1 MATERTVGFAESR
14 RARSPPPSL
23 GPRPTAQPR
32 RPALA
37 SPGAFDAPSKTAPG
51 DPRSLSLSGDALD
64 GGVPVA
70 PSASSASSGV
80 DWERFAARQLS
91 RHVPVAPDGLV
102 LSGAPRGYRLRVL
115 AVEDYPFGPEPHR
128 IAGRGCALEARCA
141 LSFYD
146 EVTGSFHGATCSSLP
161 EEVKLPV
168 ASHNPEDP
176 DAAPVGT
183 LDVQLDAYYTTR
195 VADPRCLAVIELVL
209 VERDGDRVLRETSGG
224 WAAIPTRG
232 ADGSEPTGVASVA
245 PVRAGSPRYLMWGRP
260 RAGQH
265 PPSPL
270 GGARVLFSLEP
281 CDAALAVAPML
292 PDDFPVTYGDV
303 VPGVLRFDA
312 RGMLTSAVDAVTT
325 TLVGPLLAP
334 ARRVAVRRARLSL
347 PPAFAVVVAAAAA
360 AATDRGGDK
369 NTPPAD
375 AHVQAFLA
383 DPVAATR
390 AVAASKCLSLRVSA
404 HNGRRFVGPSA
415 ESDAWIADANSGA
428 GPSIALAAD
437 VVLEDVPQDALVVL
451 VLEVLYRAPG
461 NAASDS
467 AEAPACLGWG
477 FASPFR
483 RSSAAPANARAAD
496 VFVASDGRAAFGGGL
511 DVREGPTEV
520 RVRRAR
526 GPRSEPCVDWRAAAR
541 APPEIWRA
549 LAAAARSDEGA
560 FAVAFDVARAEG
572 DLRPEEL
579 AARAVEN
586 APTGIERTTN
596 QRPAGGAT
604 GPVSGVGI
612 SAPAPAPAP
621 ASVADPSQPRRPVD
635 PPAPPR
641 PVPASST
648 SDVRARAQ
656 MDELASKMEAQMN
669 RMEKMLLRAERSPL
683 APAPASSDPDQ
694 PPPAA
699 RAADVRS
706 VEEETWPADGPAAL
720 PGDAARVL
728 FSGGAADAR
737 EGSDD
742 APPPG
747 LGGFSR
753 ATRARLHAAGADAT
767 LPPDVRLA
775 LRAGAAAERAGRDGS
790 PPPPIDIA
798 RELSDVRAVNDV
810 VVQFL
815 AYRSRD
821 VVNAAPM
828 EETHFTFN
836 FFDFPASASR
846 PCALT
851 PKDAR
856 VGEPQ
861 LLVPEGAPR
870 NPRSFAAGASAR
882 AGEAWFNFRV
892 DGCGHGAGDRTP
904 DGHEAMDARRRAFVE
919 YLAQGQLHVDV
930 WDAKTLMQHGTCAI
944 DLRGLLR
951 GGRESAEILVEANV
965 VDHRDVDADDA
976 RASRAKRAALNY
988 TPWAELGKVTKGA
1001 LLVRLINVG
1010 REPEANLAPP
1020 PGGRAGPPGRLG
1032 ASSGPVRAV
1041 PESGSTL
1048 AAALKSGVRST
1059 DADAARTRG
1068 GDGAEPRSEGD
1079 VDGDVDGDGKENAR
1093 AKSLLSRRRADES
1106 GDRGVL
1112 REQEARKLARLAR
1125 LREIRGGKSTTGLD
1139 AALDARDALASAGNE
1154 RAVRAKMLED
1164 IDSARRRAKREHVL
1178 RKLRSETATRVV
1190 VRPRFGETCFFEH
1203 EFKSPVDR
1211 DCVFEVRCDDP
1222 DVALVASTA
1231 EWSALRRAAGLPAR
1245 APGMEDDALAGNRLF
1260 LLAGETLRVPFKFQS
1275 FDADAGTGA
1284 SEDGP
1289 QLRARTASVHFVN
1302 TEDGTSAGVLALDV
1316 RPRAVTVARTFRYP
1330 ASEHEFFKTR
1340 LPPPPGVATRDEHGN
1355 TCMAVRASDPSV
1367 AVAIAGDA
1375 GDESGMAAE
1384 EITIRFKCGGPESR
1398 RTNAFYV
1405 CVYADKFLGRL
1416 VATWRVFVHA
1426 VPRVDISATMG
1437 QTAHAAMVVQG
1448 GATARRVTAFT
1459 SHRDELHASPESFE
1473 LPAGALTE
1481 VNLTFRPLVPGR
1493 MDMMVHLV
1501 DTERRELVH
1510 SRLVATETRV
1520 PNVSKTFDVDLRR
1533 GARTHKKIAYTN
1545 PYPRSRTFHLRC
1557 THPLL
1562 MHFRPERLD
1571 LDAQGTRPM
1580 GLTFEPAEEWER
1592 AMRAAGETGPAE
1604 VMVFINDEE
1613 DKTEE
1618 CFRIRVMTDGAA
1630 QAPEAEPHHH
1640 RPHR

>member
-1 MATERTVGFAESR
+1 MATRRVVGFDIAESP
-14 RARSPPPSL
+14 RSPLPSL

-51 DPRSLSLSGDALD
+51 DPRALSLSGDALA
-64 GGVPVA
+64 GGVAVA
-70 PSASSASSGV
+70 PSASASAGV

-102 LSGAPRGYRLRVL
+102 LSDTPRGYRLRVH
-115 AVEDYPFGPEPHR
+115 AVEEYPFGPEPHR
-128 IAGRGCALEARCA
+128 VAGRGRSLEARCA

-168 ASHNPEDP
+168 AGRVPENPENP

-195 VADPRCLAVIELVL
+195 VCDARCLAVVEIVV
-209 VERDGDRVLRETSGG
+209 VEREGDRVVRETSGG

-232 ADGSEPTGVASVA
+232 ADGAEPTGGASVA

-270 GGARVLFSLEP
+270 GRARVHFALEP
-281 CDAALAVAPML
+281 CDAALAVAAAV

-303 VPGVLRFDA
+303 IPGVLRFDA
-312 RGMLTSAVDAVTT
+312 RGTLTSAVHAVTT
-325 TLVGPLLAP
+325 TLVSPLLAP
-334 ARRVAVRRARLSL
+334 ARRVAARNVRVSL
-347 PPAFAVVVAAAAA
+347 PAAFAVVVAAAFETNGTANDTA
-360 AATDRGGDK
+360 NGTANETANETATSSR
-369 NTPPAD
+369 
-375 AHVQAFLA
+375 VRAFLA
-383 DPVAATR
+383 DPAAAAR
-390 AVAASKCLSLRVSA
+390 AVAASRCVSLRFSA
-404 HNGRRFVGPSA
+404 HNGRRFVGAAA
-415 ESDAWIADANSGA
+415 ESDAWIVDAGA
-428 GPSIALAAD
+428 GAESGLEPSIALAAD
-437 VVLEDVPQDALVVL
+437 VVLEDVPQDELVV
-451 VLEVLYRAPG
+451 VVVEVLYRATG
-461 NAASDS
+461 DA
-467 AEAPACLGWG
+467 AEAPKCLGWG

-483 RSSAAPANARAAD
+483 RASAKSGAANARAAD
-496 VFVASDGRAAFGGGL
+496 VFVAPDGRAAFGGGL

-520 RVRRAR
+520 RIRRAR
-526 GPRSEPCVDWRAAAR
+526 GPRSEPCVDWRAATR
-541 APPEIWRA
+541 APPEVWRA
-549 LAAAARSDEGA
+549 LAGAARSDEGA
-560 FAVAFDVARAEG
+560 FAVAFDAARAEG
-572 DLRPEEL
+572 DVRPEEL
-579 AARAVEN
+579 AANAARVARATDDERETS
-586 APTGIERTTN
+586 AGIERRTN
-596 QRPAGGAT
+596 QRPAGEAT
-604 GPVSGVGI
+604 V
-612 SAPAPAPAP
+612 PAPT
-621 ASVADPSQPRRPVD
+621 RPVD
-635 PPAPPR
+635 PPAPSRPVDPPVPPR
-641 PVPASST
+641 PVPVPVPASGAS

-656 MDELASKMEAQMN
+656 MDALASKMEAQMN
-669 RMEKMLLRAERSPL
+669 RMEEMLLRAERSPL

-706 VEEETWPADGPAAL
+706 VEEETWPSDGPAAL

-737 EGSDD
+737 ESEAGSGD
-742 APPPG
+742 APPSG

-790 PPPPIDIA
+790 PPPPIDID
-798 RELSDVRAVNDV
+798 RELSDARAVNDV

-815 AYRSRD
+815 AYRSGD
-821 VVNAAPM
+821 VVNAAPI

-856 VGEPQ
+856 AGEPQ

-882 AGEAWFNFRV
+882 AGEAWFHFRV

-904 DGHEAMDARRRAFVE
+904 DGFEAMDARRRAFVE
-919 YLAQGQLHVDV
+919 YLARGQLHVDV

-976 RASRAKRAALNY
+976 RASRAKRAALHY
-988 TPWAELGKVTKGA
+988 TPWAALGKVAKGA

-1010 REPEANLAPP
+1010 REPEAHLAPP
-1020 PGGRAGPPGRLG
+1020 PGGPRAPPGRLG
-1032 ASSGPVRAV
+1032 ASSRPVRAV

-1048 AAALKSGVRST
+1048 AAALKSGVRSRDDGARFGD
-1059 DADAARTRG
+1059 DAEPPSDG
-1068 GDGAEPRSEGD
+1068 GDFLEGA
-1079 VDGDVDGDGKENAR
+1079 GKENESLAR

-1106 GDRGVL
+1106 GDRGAL
-1112 REQEARKLARLAR
+1112 REQEARKLARQAR
-1125 LREIRGGKSTTGLD
+1125 LRQIRGGKSTTGLD
-1139 AALDARDALASAGNE
+1139 AASDARRALTSAGNDE
-1154 RAVRAKMLED
+1154 RALRAKMLED

-1203 EFKSPVDR
+1203 AFRSPVDR

-1231 EWSALRRAAGLPAR
+1231 EWSALRRAAGLSAR

-1302 TEDGTSAGVLALDV
+1302 TEDGTSAGILALDV
-1316 RPRAVTVARTFRYP
+1316 RPRAVTVARTFRFP

-1340 LPPPPGVATRDEHGN
+1340 LPPPSGAATRDEHGN

-1398 RTNAFYV
+1398 RARAFYV

-1426 VPRVDISATMG
+1426 VPRVDISATIG

-1448 GATARRVTAFT
+1448 GRP
-1459 SHRDELHASPESFE
+1459 RDASPRS
-1473 LPAGALTE
+1473 PRTATSC
-1481 VNLTFRPLVPGR
+1481 T
-1493 MDMMVHLV
+1493 
-1501 DTERRELVH
+1501 RRRNR
-1510 SRLVATETRV
+1510 S
-1520 PNVSKTFDVDLRR
+1520 NFRR
-1533 GARTHKKIAYTN
+1533 GR
-1545 PYPRSRTFHLRC
+1545 
-1557 THPLL
+1557 
-1562 MHFRPERLD
+1562 
-1571 LDAQGTRPM
+1571 
-1580 GLTFEPAEEWER
+1580 
-1592 AMRAAGETGPAE
+1592 
-1604 VMVFINDEE
+1604 
-1613 DKTEE
+1613 
-1618 CFRIRVMTDGAA
+1618 
-1630 QAPEAEPHHH
+1630 
-1640 RPHR
+1640 